1 LEKNMAHLS
10 NVRILGF
17 TIIGLALAVTAPLHA
32 QPKAPS
38 AVTVTTVGAKPGAVT
53 KVQGSLATGVK
64 IPLEFAARSSVAC
77 FPSVRN
83 QHFDGN
89 HVFFRTS
96 LPPASVMK
104 IRAIPSRPDLD
115 VSLYAFSTGRGSQ
128 ELPPNVSR
136 VVACEASHGGRVSL
150 AKPYNPGESQQVELN
165 AIKNPYDVII
175 GVAGA
180 RGITAG
186 DFSLEVELSASAPPA
201 PTGKITSA
209 SPIAAVSGK
218 TVSVQGSIDSGVQ
231 IPLGFAAQSS
241 VACFPA
247 TVNAHYSGNHVAYSF
262 DIPPATTAKIEL
274 VPADPSTDLS
284 LYAYSVGPSFPAL
297 PPNLPSVVSCEA
309 SPPTNRAPNPGA
321 KEAVELVAI
330 RNPYKAFV
338 VVAGAQG
345 ARAGRFTLNV
355 TLNGR

>member
-1 LEKNMAHLS
+1 MS
-10 NVRILGF
+10 NVSVLRMLGF
-17 TIIGLALAVTAPLHA
+17 AITGLSLSVAAPLHA
-32 QPKAPS
+32 QSKPAPL
-38 AVTVTTVGAKPGAVT
+38 AVTTIAAKPGAVT
-53 KVQGSLATGVK
+53 KVQGTLATGVK
-64 IPLEFAARSSVAC
+64 IPLEFASRSSVAC

-89 HVFFRTS
+89 HVLFRTS

-115 VSLYAFSTGRGSQ
+115 VSLYAYSTGRGSND
-128 ELPPNVSR
+128 LPPNVPR

-150 AKPYNPGESQQVELN
+150 SKPYNPGETEQVELN
-165 AIKNPYDVII
+165 AIQNGYDVVI

-180 RGITAG
+180 RGLTTG
-186 DFSLEVELSASAPPA
+186 DFTVEVELSASAPAA

-209 SPIAAVSGK
+209 TPIPAVSGK
-218 TVSVQGSIDSGVQ
+218 TVSVQGSIDGGVQ

-241 VACFPA
+241 VACFPG
-247 TVNAHYSGNHVAYSF
+247 TVNAHYSGNQIAYSF

-274 VPADPSTDLS
+274 VPVDSSTDLS

-297 PPNLPSVVSCEA
+297 PPSLSSVVSCEA

-345 ARAGRFTLNV
+345 AKTGRFTLNV
-355 TLNGR
+355 TLSGR